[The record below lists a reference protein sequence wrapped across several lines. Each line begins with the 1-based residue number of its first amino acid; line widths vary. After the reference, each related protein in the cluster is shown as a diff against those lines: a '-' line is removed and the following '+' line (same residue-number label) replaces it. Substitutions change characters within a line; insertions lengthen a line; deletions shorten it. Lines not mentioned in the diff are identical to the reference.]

1 MVGSLGCNEN
11 LIRPTSVCWR
21 ELEFRRRMRMNKLDQ
36 KQPFTEDDRQ
46 VFHELYQEHHRRVYS
61 VCLRM
66 TQNVSEAEDLTQEV
80 FIHLFRTIG
89 SFRGESAFT
98 TWLHRLTV
106 NHVLMH
112 FRKRKVRPELTSGDG
127 ELPAQVVAGTGDP
140 QRMTVVDRILVSE
153 VIAQLPNGY
162 REAVILHDVEGL
174 EHSEIAQMRGRSIGT
189 SKSQLHKGRTM
200 LRGLITKGSRHRRID
215 RESPSGSSEMF
226 IA

>member
-80 FIHLFRTIG
+80 FIHLFRTVG
-89 SFRGESAFT
+89 TFRGESAFT

-106 NHVLMH
+106 NQVLMH
-112 FRKRKVRPELTSGDG
+112 FRKRRVRAEGITGSVDLLD
-127 ELPAQVVAGTGDP
+127 QVVAGTGDP
-140 QRMTVVDRILVSE
+140 KRMRVVDRILLSE
-153 VIAQLPNGY
+153 VIAQLPDGY
-162 REAVILHDVEGL
+162 REAVIMHDVEGL
-174 EHSEIAQMRGRSIGT
+174 QHSEIAQIRGKSVGT
-189 SKSQLHKGRTM
+189 SKSQLHKGRSM
-200 LRGLITKGSRHRRID
+200 LRSLITKGHRRPQAARQSLASIN
-215 RESPSGSSEMF
+215 
-226 IA
+226 

>member
-1 MVGSLGCNEN
+1 
-11 LIRPTSVCWR
+11 
-21 ELEFRRRMRMNKLDQ
+21 MNKPDQ
-36 KQPFTEDDRQ
+36 RQPLTEGDRQ

-112 FRKRKVRPELTSGDG
+112 FRKRKVRSERTTGDG
-127 ELPAQVVAGTGDP
+127 DLPVQVVAGTGDP
-140 QRMTVVDRILVSE
+140 QRMRVVDRILLSE
-153 VIAQLPNGY
+153 VIAQLPEGY
-162 REAVILHDVEGL
+162 REAIIMHDVEGL
-174 EHSEIAQMRGRSIGT
+174 EHREIAQIRGRSIGT
-189 SKSQLHKGRTM
+189 SKSQLYRGRTM
-200 LRGLITKGSRHRRID
+200 LRALITQGSRRRQGV
-215 RESPSGSSEMF
+215 RQSLPSTV
-226 IA
+226 